1 MKDLTKGK
9 PIRLILL
16 FAVPLF
22 VGQLFQLFYSLADTR
37 IVGQTLGDEALAA
50 VGATTT
56 LSDMLLSFL
65 NGLTN
70 GFAIVIATC
79 FGAKDERQMKKAM
92 GGTILLGSCCA
103 VVLSG
108 LCLLNMSGLLKLL
121 NISPELFA
129 AARGYIG
136 IVIAGLLAATLYNIC
151 AAMLRAIGDSFTPLL
166 FLILAAFLNIA
177 MDYGFILCL
186 HTGVEGAAYATV
198 IAQAVSAFLCFL
210 YMRRKYPQL
219 TLKKEDFKPDMILY
233 KKLFGAGLSMGFMTS
248 LVGIGTMALQ
258 TSINTF
264 GTDIIVAH
272 TAARKISSMYMLPFS
287 VMGTT
292 LATYCGQNLG
302 AGKYSRIRQG
312 IRDTVLV
319 TFVWCTGVII
329 SAYTVAPWLIRTVTA
344 TQKKDIIDTAS
355 LYLRVNTPFYYVP
368 TVICL
373 FRNSMQGFGDNRT
386 PVISSSLE
394 MIGKVLI
401 ALLLAPAIGY
411 YGIIVPLLGYT
422 GVIVAEPLVWFIM
435 VIPLVV
441 NMVRSP
447 VLKMKDREGT
457 SA

>member
-272 TAARKISSMYMLPFS
+272 TAARKISSIYMLPFS

-319 TFVWCTGVII
+319 TFVWCAGVII
-329 SAYTVAPWLIRTVTA
+329 SVYTVAPWLIRTVTA

-411 YGIIVPLLGYT
+411 YGIIV
-422 GVIVAEPLVWFIM
+422 AEPIVWFIM

>member
-79 FGAKDERQMKKAM
+79 FGAKDESQMKKAM

-219 TLKKEDFKPDMILY
+219 TLKKEDFKPDMVLY

-248 LVGIGTMALQ
+248 LVGVGTMALQ

-272 TAARKISSMYMLPFS
+272 TAARKISSIYMLPFS

-411 YGIIVPLLGYT
+411 YGIIV
-422 GVIVAEPLVWFIM
+422 AEPIVWFIM

>member
-108 LCLLNMSGLLKLL
+108 LCLLNMSGLLKFL

-272 TAARKISSMYMLPFS
+272 TAARKISSIYMLPFS

-411 YGIIVPLLGYT
+411 YGIIV
-422 GVIVAEPLVWFIM
+422 AEPIVWFIM

>member
-219 TLKKEDFKPDMILY
+219 TLKKEDFKPDMVLY

-248 LVGIGTMALQ
+248 LVGVGTMALQ

-272 TAARKISSMYMLPFS
+272 TAARKISSIYMLPFS

-302 AGKYSRIRQG
+302 AGKYSRIRKG

-329 SAYTVAPWLIRTVTA
+329 SAYTVAPWLIRMVTA

-411 YGIIVPLLGYT
+411 YGIIV
-422 GVIVAEPLVWFIM
+422 AEPIVWFIM

-447 VLKMKDREGT
+447 VLKMKDREGA

>member
-1 MKDLTKGK
+1 MAQTSRSADLTSGPMLQKIILFSI
-9 PIRLILL
+9 PLAASSILQLL
-16 FAVPLF
+16 FNAADVVV
-22 VGQLFQLFYSLADTR
+22 VGRFAGST
-37 IVGQTLGDEALAA
+37 ALAA
-50 VGATTT
+50 VGSNGSLINLLVNLFVG
-56 LSDMLLSFL
+56 LSLGA
-65 NGLTN
+65 NVV
-70 GFAIVIATC
+70 AARC

-272 TAARKISSMYMLPFS
+272 TAARKISSIYMLPFS

-411 YGIIVPLLGYT
+411 YGIIV
-422 GVIVAEPLVWFIM
+422 AEPIVWFIM

>member
-129 AARGYIG
+129 VARGYIG

-272 TAARKISSMYMLPFS
+272 TAARKISSIYMLPFS

-411 YGIIVPLLGYT
+411 YGIIV
-422 GVIVAEPLVWFIM
+422 AEPIVWFIM

>member
-92 GGTILLGSCCA
+92 WGTILLGSCCA

-272 TAARKISSMYMLPFS
+272 TAARKISSIYMLPFS

-329 SAYTVAPWLIRTVTA
+329 SAYTVAPWLICTVTA

-411 YGIIVPLLGYT
+411 YGIIV
-422 GVIVAEPLVWFIM
+422 AEPIVWFIM

-447 VLKMKDREGT
+447 VLKMKDREST

>member
-219 TLKKEDFKPDMILY
+219 TLKKEDFKPDMVLY

-272 TAARKISSMYMLPFS
+272 TAARKISSIYMLPFS

-386 PVISSSLE
+386 PVVSSSLE

-411 YGIIVPLLGYT
+411 YGIIV
-422 GVIVAEPLVWFIM
+422 AEPIVWFIM

-447 VLKMKDREGT
+447 VLKMKDREST

>member
-79 FGAKDERQMKKAM
+79 FGAMDERQMKKAM

-272 TAARKISSMYMLPFS
+272 TAARKISSIYMLPFS

-411 YGIIVPLLGYT
+411 YGIIV
-422 GVIVAEPLVWFIM
+422 AEPIVWFIM

>member
-56 LSDMLLSFL
+56 LSYMLLSFL

-272 TAARKISSMYMLPFS
+272 TAARKISSIYMLPFS

-411 YGIIVPLLGYT
+411 YGIIV
-422 GVIVAEPLVWFIM
+422 AEPIVWFIM

>member
-219 TLKKEDFKPDMILY
+219 TLKKEDFKPDMVLY

-248 LVGIGTMALQ
+248 LVGVGTMALQ

-272 TAARKISSMYMLPFS
+272 TAARKISSIYMLPFS

-386 PVISSSLE
+386 PVISSSFE

-411 YGIIVPLLGYT
+411 YGIIV
-422 GVIVAEPLVWFIM
+422 AEPIVWFIM

-447 VLKMKDREGT
+447 VLKMKDREGA

>member
-219 TLKKEDFKPDMILY
+219 TLKKEDFKPDVILY

-272 TAARKISSMYMLPFS
+272 TAARKISSIYMLPFS

-411 YGIIVPLLGYT
+411 YGIIV
-422 GVIVAEPLVWFIM
+422 AEPIVWFIM

-447 VLKMKDREGT
+447 VLKMKDREST

>member
-37 IVGQTLGDEALAA
+37 IVGRTLGDEALAA

-272 TAARKISSMYMLPFS
+272 TAARKISSIYMLPFS

-411 YGIIVPLLGYT
+411 YGIIV
-422 GVIVAEPLVWFIM
+422 AEPIVWFIM

-447 VLKMKDREGT
+447 VLKMKDREGA

>member
-79 FGAKDERQMKKAM
+79 FGAKDESQMKKAM

-103 VVLSG
+103 VALSG

-219 TLKKEDFKPDMILY
+219 TLKKEDFKPDMVLY

-248 LVGIGTMALQ
+248 LVGVGTMALQ

-272 TAARKISSMYMLPFS
+272 TAARKISSIYMLPFS

-411 YGIIVPLLGYT
+411 YGIIV
-422 GVIVAEPLVWFIM
+422 AEPIVWFIM

>member
-272 TAARKISSMYMLPFS
+272 TAARKISSIYMLPFS

-302 AGKYSRIRQG
+302 AGKYSRIRHG

-329 SAYTVAPWLIRTVTA
+329 SAYTMAPWLIRTVTA

-411 YGIIVPLLGYT
+411 YGIIV
-422 GVIVAEPLVWFIM
+422 AEPIVWFIM

>member
-121 NISPELFA
+121 NISSELFA

-272 TAARKISSMYMLPFS
+272 TAARKISSIYMLPFS

-355 LYLRVNTPFYYVP
+355 LYLHVNTPFYYVP

-411 YGIIVPLLGYT
+411 YGIIV
-422 GVIVAEPLVWFIM
+422 AEPIVWFIM

>member
-219 TLKKEDFKPDMILY
+219 TLKKEDFKPDMVLY

-248 LVGIGTMALQ
+248 LVGLGTMALQ

-272 TAARKISSMYMLPFS
+272 TAARKISSIYMLPFS

-411 YGIIVPLLGYT
+411 YGIIV
-422 GVIVAEPLVWFIM
+422 AEPIVWFIM

>member
-92 GGTILLGSCCA
+92 GGTILLGSCCSA
-103 VVLSG
+103 VLSG

-272 TAARKISSMYMLPFS
+272 TAARKISSIYMLPFS

-355 LYLRVNTPFYYVP
+355 LYLWVNTPFYYVP

-411 YGIIVPLLGYT
+411 YGIIV
-422 GVIVAEPLVWFIM
+422 AEPIVWFIM

>member
-219 TLKKEDFKPDMILY
+219 TLKKEDFKPDVILY

-272 TAARKISSMYMLPFS
+272 TAARKISSIYMLPFS

-329 SAYTVAPWLIRTVTA
+329 SAYTVAPWLIHTVTA

-411 YGIIVPLLGYT
+411 YGIIV
-422 GVIVAEPLVWFIM
+422 AEPIVWFIM

>member
-219 TLKKEDFKPDMILY
+219 TLKKEDFKPDMILC

-272 TAARKISSMYMLPFS
+272 TAARKISSIYMLPFS

-411 YGIIVPLLGYT
+411 YGIIV
-422 GVIVAEPLVWFIM
+422 AEPIVWFIM

-447 VLKMKDREGT
+447 VLKMKDREST

>member
-198 IAQAVSAFLCFL
+198 IAQVVSAFLCFL

-272 TAARKISSMYMLPFS
+272 TAARKISSIYMLPFS

-411 YGIIVPLLGYT
+411 YGIIV
-422 GVIVAEPLVWFIM
+422 AEPIVWFIM

>member
-121 NISPELFA
+121 NISPELLA

-136 IVIAGLLAATLYNIC
+136 IIIAGLLAATLYNIC

-272 TAARKISSMYMLPFS
+272 TAARKISSIYMLPFS

-411 YGIIVPLLGYT
+411 YGIIV
-422 GVIVAEPLVWFIM
+422 AEPIVWFIM

>member
-37 IVGQTLGDEALAA
+37 IVGQILGDEALAA

-272 TAARKISSMYMLPFS
+272 TAARKISSIYMLPFS

-411 YGIIVPLLGYT
+411 YGIIV
-422 GVIVAEPLVWFIM
+422 AEPIVWFIM

-441 NMVRSP
+441 NMVRSS
-447 VLKMKDREGT
+447 VLKMKDREGA

>member
-103 VVLSG
+103 VALSG

-219 TLKKEDFKPDMILY
+219 TLKKEDFKPDMVLY

-248 LVGIGTMALQ
+248 LVGVGTMALQ

-272 TAARKISSMYMLPFS
+272 TAARKISSIYMLPFS

-411 YGIIVPLLGYT
+411 YGIIV
-422 GVIVAEPLVWFIM
+422 AEPIVWFIM

>member
-103 VVLSG
+103 AVLSG

-272 TAARKISSMYMLPFS
+272 TAARKISSIYMLPFS

-302 AGKYSRIRQG
+302 AGKYSRIRKG

-355 LYLRVNTPFYYVP
+355 LYLRVNTPFYYVH

-386 PVISSSLE
+386 PVVSSSLE

-411 YGIIVPLLGYT
+411 YGIIV
-422 GVIVAEPLVWFIM
+422 AEPIVWFIM

>member
-50 VGATTT
+50 VSATTT

-129 AARGYIG
+129 AARGYVG

-272 TAARKISSMYMLPFS
+272 TAARKISSIYMLPFS

-411 YGIIVPLLGYT
+411 YGIIV
-422 GVIVAEPLVWFIM
+422 AEPIVWFIM

>member
-151 AAMLRAIGDSFTPLL
+151 AAMLREIGDSFTPLL

-272 TAARKISSMYMLPFS
+272 TAARKISSIYMLPFS

-411 YGIIVPLLGYT
+411 YGIIV
-422 GVIVAEPLVWFIM
+422 AEPIVWFIM

-447 VLKMKDREGT
+447 VLKMKDREST

>member
-248 LVGIGTMALQ
+248 LVGVGTMALQ

-272 TAARKISSMYMLPFS
+272 TAARKISSIYMLPFS

-411 YGIIVPLLGYT
+411 YGIIV
-422 GVIVAEPLVWFIM
+422 AEPIVWFIM

-447 VLKMKDREGT
+447 VLKMKDREST

>member
-56 LSDMLLSFL
+56 LSDMLLSFQ

-272 TAARKISSMYMLPFS
+272 TAARKISSIYMLPFS

-302 AGKYSRIRQG
+302 AGKYSRIRKG

-411 YGIIVPLLGYT
+411 YGIIV
-422 GVIVAEPLVWFIM
+422 AEPIVWFIM

-447 VLKMKDREGT
+447 VLKMKDREST

>member
-79 FGAKDERQMKKAM
+79 FGAKDESQMKKAM

-103 VVLSG
+103 VALSG

-272 TAARKISSMYMLPFS
+272 TAARKISSIYMLPFS

-411 YGIIVPLLGYT
+411 YGIIV
-422 GVIVAEPLVWFIM
+422 AEPIVWFIM

-447 VLKMKDREGT
+447 VLKMKDREST